1 MLHLVFVG
9 FPVTTSNIAEVCPVK
24 EGDPRYPIVE
34 SLAPDE
40 RNREILFFFLIYV
53 PKKKSYT
60 EGT

>member
-9 FPVTTSNIAEVCPVK
+9 FPVTSSNIAEVCPVK
-24 EGDPRYPIVE
+24 EGYRRYLIVE

-40 RNREILFFFLIYV
+40 RNREIYFFPYLC